1 MDVAAILQSEIP
13 LRYKGD
19 LTMGISAVEECQ
31 RSVVAIFVEHSAAE
45 RAISELRQWDPDIRR
60 LSILGRD
67 CQSQDNVVGFYTTG
81 ERVRY
86 WGKTSAFWRS
96 YWSLLVG
103 GGLFIVPGIGLVVV
117 AGPVGVWIIDALEG
131 AISVGGV
138 TALGAGLV
146 SLGMPKDKVSKY
158 ESSIKAGKFLLISQ
172 GTAEEVNRTR
182 HILQIAEA
190 EEVEIHDVPPEPA
203 RVA

>member
-1 MDVAAILQSEIP
+1 
-13 LRYKGD
+13 
-19 LTMGISAVEECQ
+19 MGISAAEEDQ
-31 RSVVAIFVEHSAAE
+31 RSVVAIFVEHSTAE
-45 RAISELRQWDPDIRR
+45 KAVRELKKWDPDIRR
-60 LSILGRD
+60 VSIVGRD
-67 CQSQDNVVGFYTTG
+67 YQNQDSVVGFYTTG

-86 WGKTSAFWRS
+86 WGKMRAFWDGF
-96 YWSLLVG
+96 WSLLG
-103 GGLFIVPGIGLVVV
+103 GAGLFIVPGMGLVVV

-146 SLGMPKDKVSKY
+146 SLGVPKDNVLKY

-172 GTAEEVNRTR
+172 GTVEEVNRTR
-182 HILQIAEA
+182 DILQTAEA
-190 EEVEIHDVPPEPA
+190 EEVEIHHMPPEPA